1 MASNARTAPAAK
13 PLASMDRL
21 SPIVYVYRPPTAPS
35 AAIAPSNRDS
45 QGSPKPAPELI
56 ILATWMGA
64 QDRHIA
70 KYVAQYQALY
80 PTAPILLVRSEARH
94 FLLPR
99 GYGGGGAS
107 ELAPALPF
115 LRSIFPD
122 LGSTPTRLHS
132 SRTPDPNNKTTTT
145 SSPSPPPRLLIH
157 AWSNGGATSLH
168 NLRRALSSSSFSSS
182 STTNTTS
189 TTSTTPPPL
198 LPRHVL
204 LLDSTPGTFRYGA
217 TYRAFTA
224 GLAGRPLALCLVA
237 PLVHALCLAYW
248 VQHVLLGRG
257 RTGPL
262 VAVARG
268 LNGDNGDGGGGG
280 SGDGKSPR
288 GEVRRTYIYGP
299 GDKLVDW
306 RDVEAHADEAARRGF
321 KVRKEVF
328 VGSEHV
334 AHAVVDPERYWR
346 VVRETWEGVGRWS

>member
-35 AAIAPSNRDS
+35 AAPAPSDCDS
-45 QGSPKPAPELI
+45 QSSPKPAPELI

-99 GYGGGGAS
+99 GYGGGGTN

-122 LGSTPTRLHS
+122 LGSNPTRLHPS
-132 SRTPDPNNKTTTT
+132 CSPDPNKKTTT

-168 NLRRALSSSSFSSS
+168 NLRRALSSSSSSFSS
-182 STTNTTS
+182 STTSTS
-189 TTSTTPPPL
+189 TPPL
-198 LPRHVL
+198 PHHVL
-204 LLDSTPGTFRYGA
+204 LLDSTPGTFRYGP

-268 LNGDNGDGGGGG
+268 LLNGDNGDGGGDGDG
-280 SGDGKSPR
+280 SGGGAGRAR
-288 GEVRRTYIYGP
+288 G
-299 GDKLVDW
+299 
-306 RDVEAHADEAARRGF
+306 A
-321 KVRKEVF
+321 
-328 VGSEHV
+328 S
-334 AHAVVDPERYWR
+334 
-346 VVRETWEGVGRWS
+346 